1 MSSSFRKLLLATTAL
16 LALGLAPSAAGPKD
30 PHIIDGKANID
41 GLGTGNVIIRQWT
54 DKAIIN
60 WSSFDIAKGELTRF
74 IQPGKNSVVLNRVT
88 GGLGPTEIFGTLL
101 ANGWVFVINR
111 DGFLFG
117 AGSVV
122 NTGGFLATT
131 SDIKNADFM
140 AGRYKFNIAGRPDA
154 SIVNLGTITAANGGF
169 AALVAPGVRNS
180 GTISATLGTVAL
192 AAGNAFTLDFYG
204 DKLITLAANDEI
216 TANVIDVATGKP
228 LKSLITND
236 GTIEAN
242 GGRVELTAAAARYVL
257 DSVINTSGVIEA
269 NTIGEHK
276 GMIVLNAATAS
287 SKPRGAP
294 KQTIKIS
301 GKISAAG
308 KDAGTKGGTLVVSGE
323 NIEVTGA
330 SIDVSGRA
338 GGGTVLIGGD
348 WGGGDPNKGIINN
361 PSAKLEPY
369 TVPTASTVTVDAGT
383 TIDASAIDSGN
394 GGKVILW
401 ADDVMKYSG
410 TILARGGLT
419 SGEDAPIAAVP
430 YTSGKGGFVEVSGKY
445 LSYRGVADLRA
456 PDGTFGTLLLDPLDY
471 YITLVFGSAPAG
483 ASEMTAAQVQ
493 TALLTSNL
501 VIATDNNSS
510 ASGQNGDI
518 FINASVTW
526 ATSATLTFNAYR
538 NINLSDG
545 VTISNTDAGNLIMR
559 ADSTGTGFGTINF
572 TQNTMGSRVDW
583 TNSTGKVDFY
593 YNPASFPI
601 PTDFTPTGQ
610 GGGTRGVTFA
620 SASQF
625 TAYMLVNTPS
635 NLQDISQ
642 NLSGNYALGRD
653 IDLVSVESFA
663 PLGQFAGVFDG
674 LGHTIDNL
682 TLAPNDPTTRNIGL
696 FSTIEAS
703 GIVRNLN
710 LTNAN
715 VNANP
720 GFDSSVFS
728 QWVGVLAGSNA
739 GTISNVTAQGQ
750 VNGGSI
756 VGVVAGGL
764 VGQNGFLGQNNI
776 AAMITQSHADVAVTV
791 GDGGACPGSC
801 NFNIAGG
808 LVGAN
813 VAGSTISNSS
823 AEGSVTAG
831 ASAWAGGLVGSNGF
845 GVPAGAN
852 GFIVDSNATGNV
864 TKTGPWGGAG
874 GLAGYNSPGSMIT
887 DSQAFGDVTA
897 TANGPQGMVI
907 GGLVG
912 VNQGTI
918 TGTNT
923 PPANT
928 ACDQGV
934 SWSCAAGAVSVG
946 SRGTAGGLVGYSD
959 GLIENAFASGNVT
972 GAAGTGDHEMTV
984 LGGLVGTN
992 QGVILSSHATGN
1004 VGMLNVAYL
1013 FVGGLVGDNS
1023 GIIADSFATGNVMAG
1038 DYSQAGG
1045 LTGNN
1050 GPSDNSDCGG
1060 CIRGDWYNNVSFITD
1075 SSASGNV
1082 TVGTN
1087 SVAGGLTGASNGG
1100 IFNNTSATGNVSGGH
1115 DSVLGGLVGALING
1129 FINQSTAS
1137 GAVSSSGANSWVGG
1151 FVGVNAGWIMASSS
1165 SGPVSGTSDSLLG
1178 GFAGLNLG
1186 LIQNSFTT
1194 ASADVTGTGSNNVIG
1209 GFAGVNFGTID
1220 QSTSAGDA
1228 IGGPNSV
1235 IGGFVGANA
1244 TFINIPAG
1252 QFPLTSFPTGT
1263 ITNSSGSGNV
1273 SGGPGSTTGSQ
1284 IGQNNPSSLPAY
1296 PEVLARCDD
1305 PTCDTFRSG
1314 QLPPPDGND
1323 APPQQQQTNDLTK
1336 DLMLV
1341 SLTPGEVVNTQP
1353 LTQPQQQRQTG
1364 PRDRIP
1370 GQIDAGPGRF
1380 FFVPPLG
1387 ETGFIKNEVLLQ
1399 IDSNIS
1405 RERLEQVTRQL
1416 GLTIIGSQRLDL
1428 IGKTAYQFRLPPG
1441 MTLNQA
1447 IQRLV
1452 PFQIVNGAQ
1461 PMYVFATQQ
1470 QTEPAAIPQQQPG
1483 DAAQYVPSK
1492 LRLSDIHRLVRGA
1505 NIRVAVIDSAIDYS
1519 HPDLKD
1525 AIAERFDAAG
1535 PGKPH
1540 SHGTGMAGAIAAQRR
1555 LMGVAPGARLLAINA
1570 FSGGGGSAESTTFN
1584 ILKGLEWAANNNA
1597 RIVNMSFAGPRDP
1610 SLERALK
1617 TAYDRGIV
1625 LIAAAGNAG
1634 PNSRPLYPAADRNVI
1649 AVTATDIDDKLFT
1662 RANRGGHVAV
1672 AAPGVDIFVP
1682 APEGTYQMTTGTSV
1696 ATAHVSGIV
1705 ALLLERNPSL
1715 KPADIRRILMASA
1728 KRLGPNDQ
1736 FGAGLVDPARAL
1748 QLADPKTVEQSGPP
1762 RR

>member
-1 MSSSFRKLLLATTAL
+1 MSSSFRNLLLATTAL
-16 LALGLAPSAAGPKD
+16 LALGLAPSAAGPRD
-30 PHIIDGKANID
+30 PHIIDGRVNID
-41 GLGTGNVIIRQWT
+41 GLGTGNTTINQFT
-54 DKAIIN
+54 NKAIIN
-60 WSSFDIAKGELTRF
+60 WSSFNIGKGEITRF

-111 DGFLFG
+111 DGILFG

-140 AGRYKFNIAGRPDA
+140 AGRYKFNIPGRPDA
-154 SIVNLGTITAANGGF
+154 SIVNLGTITAAEGGF

-192 AAGNAFTLDFYG
+192 AAGNSFTLDFYG

-216 TANVIDVATGKP
+216 TATVIDVATGKP

-269 NTIGEHK
+269 NTIGNHK
-276 GMIVLNAATAS
+276 GKIVLSAATAS
-287 SKPRGAP
+287 SKPSGAP

-301 GKISAAG
+301 GRISAAG

-323 NIEVTGA
+323 NIELTGA
-330 SIDVSGRA
+330 NIDVSGRA

-348 WGGGDPNKGIINN
+348 WGGGDPNNGIINN

-383 TIDASAIDSGN
+383 TINASAIDSGN

-401 ADDVMKYSG
+401 ADDVMRFAG
-410 TILARGGLT
+410 TILANGGRLP
-419 SGEDAPIAAVP
+419 GEEEVPLMAVP
-430 YTSGKGGFVEVSGKY
+430 YTSGKGGFVEVSGKF
-445 LSYRGVADLRA
+445 LSYSGLADLRA
-456 PDGTFGTLLLDPLDY
+456 PDGTFGTLLLDPLNF
-471 YITLVFGSAPAG
+471 YIDPIDGPTRTPGTF
-483 ASEMTAAQVQ
+483 MTNVELQNQ
-493 TALLTSNL
+493 LALAHVT
-501 VIATDNNSS
+501 IATDNENN
-510 ASGQNGDI
+510 AQGEFGDI
-518 FINASVTW
+518 FINANVGW
-526 ATSATLTFNAYR
+526 ATKTTLTFNAYR

-545 VTISNTDAGNLIMR
+545 VTISNSGAGNLVMR
-559 ADSTGTGFGTINF
+559 ADSTGRGEGTINF
-572 TQNTMGSRVDW
+572 AQGEIGSRVDW
-583 TNSTGKVDFY
+583 TGSTGKVSFF
-593 YNPASFPI
+593 YNPASYTN
-601 PTDFTPTGQ
+601 PTDFLTGNDKV
-610 GGGTRGVTFA
+610 VTNT
-620 SASQF
+620 SVPGQF
-625 TAYMLVNTPS
+625 TAYMLVNTPTD
-635 NLQDISQ
+635 LQNIGFNSFTLAQ
-642 NLSGNYALGRD
+642 TYALGRD
-653 IDLVSVESFA
+653 IDLGSTESFA

-674 LGHTIDNL
+674 LGNTIKNL
-682 TLAPNDPTTRNIGL
+682 TIAPNDSTTRNIGL
-696 FSTIEAS
+696 FGTIEAS
-703 GIVRNLN
+703 GSVRNLN
-710 LTNAN
+710 LTNVN

-720 GFDSSVFS
+720 GYNSSS
-728 QWVGVLAGSNA
+728 QWVGVLAGTNA
-739 GTISNVTAQGQ
+739 GTISNVTVQGQ

-764 VGQNGFLGQNNI
+764 VGQNGFLGPNNI
-776 AAMITQSHADVAVTV
+776 AGTITGSHADVTVTV
-791 GDGGACPGSC
+791 GDGGICPGSC

-831 ASAWAGGLVGSNGF
+831 RFAWAGGLVGSNGF
-845 GVPAGAN
+845 GNFTDGHILES
-852 GFIVDSNATGNV
+852 FATGNV
-864 TKTGPWGGAG
+864 TMTGHGGAG
-874 GLAGYNSPGSMIT
+874 GLVGYNSFSSTIT
-887 DSQAFGDVTA
+887 DSQAFGNVTS
-897 TANGPQGMVI
+897 TANGDPATAI
-907 GGLVG
+907 GGFVG
-912 VNQGTI
+912 VNQGI
-918 TGTNT
+918 IAGI
-923 PPANT
+923 NT
-928 ACDQGV
+928 ASIGAPCVAGA
-934 SWSCAAGAVSVG
+934 SWSCAAGAVHVG
-946 SRGTAGGLVGYSD
+946 SRGRAGGFAGFNDGILV
-959 GLIENAFASGNVT
+959 NAFATGNVT
-972 GAAGTGDHEMTV
+972 GAAGSAMDQPTT

-992 QGVILSSHATGN
+992 QGIIISTHATGN
-1004 VGMLNVAYL
+1004 VGALNVPYL
-1013 FVGGLVGDNS
+1013 LIGGLVGDNS
-1023 GIIADSFATGNVMAG
+1023 GAIGNSFATGNVMAG
-1038 DYSQAGG
+1038 DHSVAGG

-1050 GPSDNSDCGG
+1050 GPFDDDCPL
-1060 CIRGDWYNNVSFITD
+1060 CIRGIGYNN
-1075 SSASGNV
+1075 SSAIIFSGASGNV
-1082 TVGTN
+1082 TVGAN

-1100 IFNNTSATGNVSGGH
+1100 IFFLTSASGNVSGGH
-1115 DSVLGGLVGALING
+1115 DSILGGLVGALING
-1129 FINQSTAS
+1129 FIDQSTAS

-1151 FVGVNAGWIMASSS
+1151 LIGVNAGLITNSSS

-1244 TFINIPAG
+1244 TFINLPAG

-1284 IGQNNPSSLPAY
+1284 IGQSNPSSLPGY
-1296 PEVLARCDD
+1296 PGALTGCND

-1314 QLPPPDGND
+1314 QLPPPGNND
-1323 APPQQQQTNDLTK
+1323 DPNTPPPAQQQIEDLTQ
-1336 DLMLV
+1336 DLVLAA
-1341 SLTPGEVVNTQP
+1341 LTPGEVVNTQP

-1380 FFVPPLG
+1380 FFIPPLG

-1428 IGKTAYQFRLPPG
+1428 IGKTAYQFQLPPG
-1441 MTLNQA
+1441 MSLNQA
-1447 IQRLV
+1447 IRRLV

-1461 PMYVFATQQ
+1461 PLYVFATQQ
-1470 QTEPAAIPQQQPG
+1470 QTEPAAVPPQQPG
-1483 DAAQYVPSK
+1483 DAAQYVSSK
-1492 LRLSDIHRLVRGA
+1492 LRLSDILRLVRGA
-1505 NIRVAVIDSAIDYS
+1505 NIRVAVIDSAIDHS

-1540 SHGTGMAGAIAAQRR
+1540 FHGTGMAGAIAAQRR
-1555 LMGVAPGARLLAINA
+1555 LMGVAPGARLLAVNA
-1570 FSGGGGSAESTTFN
+1570 FSGGAASAESTTFN
-1584 ILKGLEWAANNNA
+1584 ILKGLEWAAANNA
-1597 RIVNMSFAGPRDP
+1597 RIINMSFAGPRDP

-1649 AVTATDIDDKLFT
+1649 AVTATDIDDKLFS
-1662 RANRGGHVAV
+1662 RANRGEHVAV

-1682 APEGTYQMTTGTSV
+1682 APDGTYQMTTGTSV

-1728 KRLGPNDQ
+1728 KRLGPNNE

-1748 QLADPKTVEQSGPP
+1748 QLADPKTSQSGPP
-1762 RR
+1762 QR